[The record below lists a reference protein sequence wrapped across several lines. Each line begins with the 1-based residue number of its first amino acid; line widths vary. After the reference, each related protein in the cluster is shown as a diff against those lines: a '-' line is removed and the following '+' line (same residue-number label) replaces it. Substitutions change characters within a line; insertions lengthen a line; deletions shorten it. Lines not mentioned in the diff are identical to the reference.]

1 MYTIHEI
8 GDQDERRFVSMDDF
22 EGQTLKYTAT
32 GGPIELECMLG
43 IAIEVASALEVAGA
57 KGISTPTLLRPPSD
71 KTKVLARLRL
81 RCLQSC
87 RLF

>member
-1 MYTIHEI
+1 MYTIHET
-8 GDQDERRFVSMDDF
+8 GDQDERRSVSMDDF
-22 EGQTLKYTAT
+22 EGQTLKYAT

-43 IAIEVASALEVAGA
+43 IAIEVAAALEVACA
-57 KGISTPTLLRPPSD
+57 KGISTPALLRPPRD